1 MMKFPTSLLCVVSL
15 WATIFATRAAE
26 EPLIPEQ
33 LNTLLPKVV
42 AGMNREDI
50 KKVLSAAYPKLVS
63 QDGPWSGQTGYVGF
77 KLDEHFSVMFG
88 AHFGPEQKEVVSD
101 SALISVFDQRLKTR
115 FDIKRYNWGTASNE
129 TAPGK

>member
-1 MMKFPTSLLCVVSL
+1 MMKFPTSVLCVVSL

-33 LNTLLPKVV
+33 LNALLPKVV
-42 AGMNREDI
+42 AGMTREDI
-50 KKVLSAAYPKLVS
+50 RKVLSVAYPKLVS
-63 QDGPWSGQTGYVGF
+63 QDGPWSGQSGYFGF
-77 KLDEHFSVMFG
+77 KLDEHFSVLFA
-88 AHFGPEQKEVVSD
+88 AHIGPEQKEVVSD
-101 SALISVFDQRLKTR
+101 NALISVFDQRLKTR